1 MPETHGPFQPLVSHR
16 IFRRTVRCK
25 SFPSPMC
32 CHSFCEAGWKPPSE
46 NFLLHT
52 GHVASLDPSLEDT
65 HRHLNLKIFA
75 SNPSIVAF
83 NAPIVAFASANAV
96 SLSSSFALS
105 SDICETIS
113 LGPWNKTEFRHS
125 RRVSTGIDVPSGLLD
140 VSPMTTA
147 SNTDAQHAARP
158 AARWGIGKGVTSIS
172 KSSLVLGRF
181 SCSRTG
187 HLTVTP
193 PVSPP
198 QS

>member
-1 MPETHGPFQPLVSHR
+1 MPETHGPFQPLVFHR
-16 IFRRTVRCK
+16 ISSRTVRCK

-32 CHSFCEAGWKPPSE
+32 CHNFCDAGWKPPSK
-46 NFLLHT
+46 NVLLHT
-52 GHVASLDPSLEDT
+52 GHVAFSDLLEDT
-65 HRHLNLKIFA
+65 HRHLNSKIFA

-125 RRVSTGIDVPSGLLD
+125 RRVSTEIDVPSGLLH

-158 AARWGIGKGVTSIS
+158 AARWGMGKGVTSIS

-193 PVSPP
+193 HVSPP

>member
-1 MPETHGPFQPLVSHR
+1 
-16 IFRRTVRCK
+16 
-25 SFPSPMC
+25 MC
-32 CHSFCEAGWKPPSE
+32 CHSFCEAGWKPPSK
-46 NFLLHT
+46 NVLLHT
-52 GHVASLDPSLEDT
+52 GHIATSEHMPT
-65 HRHLNLKIFA
+65 KLKIFA
-75 SNPSIVAF
+75 SNPLLVAF
-83 NAPIVAFASANAV
+83 NAPIVAFASANSANARSHRRPVASCLSIVAFASANAV

-113 LGPWNKTEFRHS
+113 LGPGNKTEFRHS